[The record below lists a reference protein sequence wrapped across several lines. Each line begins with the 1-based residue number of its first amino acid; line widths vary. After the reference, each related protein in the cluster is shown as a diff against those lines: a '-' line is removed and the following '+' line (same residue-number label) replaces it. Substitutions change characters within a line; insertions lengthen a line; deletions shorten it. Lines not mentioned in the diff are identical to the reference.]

1 MNDNQDKKTN
11 EIDVFAT
18 AADCYEEEIIT
29 EERFIPHNP
38 LNRPKIS
45 YIKPIIA
52 ILVYVAQFIGL
63 LFIPYGKLWIEIAV
77 LAIYSLVYFA
87 FIAKRTVIW
96 LVHLYQNKAPDEVR
110 LKCVMEPS
118 CSEYMILA
126 VEKYGVI
133 RGVFK
138 GIHRLFRCGNDEG
151 IDYP

>member
-1 MNDNQDKKTN
+1 MNDNQDKKVR
-11 EIDVFAT
+11 EIDVFAGVLT
-18 AADCYEEEIIT
+18 YTSEDTKEH
-29 EERFIPHNP
+29 FVPHNP

-45 YIKPIIA
+45 YVKPIIA
-52 ILVYVAQFIGL
+52 FLVYVAQFIGL
-63 LFIPYGKLWIEIAV
+63 LFIPCEKLWIKITV
-77 LAIYSLVYFA
+77 LVVYSLIYFA

-96 LVHLYQNKAPDEVR
+96 LVHLYQNKASDKVR
-110 LKCVMEPS
+110 LSCVMEPS

-138 GIHRLFRCGNDEG
+138 GIHRIFRCGKEEG